1 MKTTE
6 MILPT
11 WMASALINGDISG
24 LDDSEEIMIDDLQ
37 EYINE
42 HNLGE
47 CVDVSEESDFYNR
60 PPIDSVL
67 AYGETLGGDYSTYT
81 FLSNH

>member
-11 WMASALINGDISG
+11 WMASSLINGDMSG
-24 LDDSEEIMIDDLQ
+24 TNDEEEIKIDELQ
-37 EYINE
+37 DYINE

-47 CVDVSEESDFYNR
+47 CVDVSSFYNR
-60 PPIDSVL
+60 PPIDSIL

-81 FLSNH
+81 FLSNG

>member
-11 WMASALINGDISG
+11 WMASSLINGDMSG
-24 LDDSEEIMIDDLQ
+24 TNDEEADKIDDLLL
-37 EYINE
+37 YVNE

-47 CVDVSEESDFYNR
+47 CVDVSDDSSFYNR
-60 PPIDSVL
+60 PPIDSIL

-81 FLSNH
+81 FLSNG